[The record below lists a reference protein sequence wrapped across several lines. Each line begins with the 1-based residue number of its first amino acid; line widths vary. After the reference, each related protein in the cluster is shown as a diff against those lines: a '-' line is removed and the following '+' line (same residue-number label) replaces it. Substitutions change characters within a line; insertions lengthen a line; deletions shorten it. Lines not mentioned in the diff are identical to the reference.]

1 MATDPNDPR
10 PVVVDTK
17 SGSRKTRLGLVTY
30 GFIIGAIVMLVVV
43 LMFMKV
49 F

>member
-10 PVVVDTK
+10 PVVETK
-17 SGSRKTRLGLVTY
+17 YGSRKSRLGLVTY
-30 GFIIGAIVMLVVV
+30 GFVIGAIVMLVVV
-43 LMFMKV
+43 LVFMKV

>member
-10 PVVVDTK
+10 PVVDTR
-17 SGSRKTRLGLVTY
+17 SGSRRTRLGLMTY
-30 GFIIGAIVMLVVV
+30 GFVIGAIVMLVIVFV
-43 LMFMKV
+43 FMRV